1 MNLGT
6 WKWWVS
12 KRKVVLQP
20 SILRCELL
28 VSWRVYLYLQRT
40 TKIAVSEP
48 SWSTPNSKFFV
59 FFFARLKQDSNGLGP
74 LCFQK
79 ELTEK
84 LFSQRGA
91 TRFSSMKKPF
101 PFPFLLKLFK
111 FNNDSPRAARLSGIL
126 PHKPKLISKSLGT
139 EPKRR
144 VWDVWSYWIV
154 GGGIYVLHLSH
165 EKTWLLR
172 VYRGLYYPVIW
183 GL

>member
-1 MNLGT
+1 MKLNTDPCRFVPPKFSTWNLKMMGFQKESSLT
-6 WKWWVS
+6 TINSQVRTVS
-12 KRKVVLQP
+12 FREGI
-20 SILRCELL
+20 SI
-28 VSWRVYLYLQRT
+28 SSRT
-40 TKIAVSEP
+40 TKIAVSQP

-144 VWDVWSYWIV
+144 VWDVWSYWNI
-154 GGGIYVLHLSH
+154 GGFWVIYFCH
-165 EKTWLLR
+165 
-172 VYRGLYYPVIW
+172 W
-183 GL
+183 GVFF